1 MLTKTMQVLLFA
13 LLAFLSIAPARAL
26 TAAEQRL
33 QLEGFSLVPPS
44 VLPLKKEI
52 PGFKFPF
59 FFAPP
64 KDGFA
69 PNLNFVDEPFEAA
82 WDAYVNAS
90 LEGIKTGLKADIL
103 TPPAAFELPSKLR
116 CTRIVYR
123 STVTGQAVR
132 GNCFL
137 IQLNPRRAIV
147 ITFSSLPADGDK
159 WDAPIAESIRSLA
172 AAEAPAQK

>member
-1 MLTKTMQVLLFA
+1 MKVLLFA
-13 LLAFLSIAPARAL
+13 VLAFLTIAPACAL

-44 VLPLKKEI
+44 VLPVKREI

-69 PNLNFVDEPFEAA
+69 PNLNFVDEPFGAE
-82 WDAYVNAS
+82 WDAYVNAT
-90 LEGIKTGLKADIL
+90 LENIKTGLKAEIL
-103 TPPAAFELPSKLR
+103 APPAVFELPSKLR

-123 STVTGQAVR
+123 SAVTGQPVR
-132 GNCFL
+132 GTCYL
-137 IQLNPRRAIV
+137 IQLNPRKVIV
-147 ITFSSLPADGDK
+147 VTFSSLPADGDK
-159 WDAPIAESIRSLA
+159 WDAPIAESIRTLA